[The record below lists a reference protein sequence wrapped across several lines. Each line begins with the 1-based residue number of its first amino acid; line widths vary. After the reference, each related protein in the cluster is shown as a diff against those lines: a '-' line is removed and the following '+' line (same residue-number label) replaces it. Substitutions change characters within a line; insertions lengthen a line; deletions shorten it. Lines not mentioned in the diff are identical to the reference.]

1 MLAIPSRHRS
11 LTLLAVV
18 LGLQLLLLAAQIKR
32 EQQVRLIRVWAIEGV
47 TPLGRAAAWVSDGIY
62 GAWSGYVALWHMRKE
77 NVELRAER
85 DLLKMRNAELVG
97 RAAEAERLSALL
109 GFRDA
114 HSEVPM
120 LPARVIGASPDVGS
134 RIVFLSRGSRDG
146 VRRDLG
152 VITPDGVVG
161 KVLAVFPDTSQVL
174 LLTDRESGV
183 GALLATS
190 RTQAPVNGS
199 GEPLLGME
207 YVSNEVK
214 VEAGEAVLT
223 SGQDRIFPKDL
234 PVGTVLEAKPDRHT
248 GFQQI
253 KVKPAAR
260 LDQLEEV
267 LVLLTRQEFAPRKG
281 SDAPSGSPSTPSS
294 NGASSGA
301 SSGATARVN
310 PAAPVATP
318 PPARRSPA
326 AASSPA
332 SGNGGPL

>member
-47 TPLGRAAAWVSDGIY
+47 TPLGRAAAWISDGVY

-97 RAAEAERLSALL
+97 RAAEAGRLSALL
-109 GFRDA
+109 GFREA

-174 LLTDRESGV
+174 LLSDKESGV

-281 SDAPSGSPSTPSS
+281 SDAPGASPSTSS
-294 NGASSGA
+294 GASNGA

-318 PPARRSPA
+318 PPARKLPA
-326 AASSPA
+326 ASAPA
-332 SGNGGPL
+332 SGSGGPL